1 MNGHNSVKFTP
12 FGRAAAVATLAAL
25 TLTSCAVNEM
35 PGAAS
40 GNAAAAE
47 LTGTLVGG
55 GASSQQSAQEAWV
68 AAFQGMHSAVTV
80 EYDPAGSGAGR
91 DTFIAGG
98 SAFAGS
104 DRAFKDAEL
113 ADEEFTACVPD
124 TGLVELPAYISP
136 IAVVFNLEGVDSLN
150 LDPTTLAGIFS
161 GTITTWNHKAIA
173 SQNPDATLPNQTITP
188 VHRADDSGT
197 TENFT
202 EYLNVTAPDV
212 WSWEADGV
220 WPDAVKGGEAAQQ
233 TSGVIDAVTSGT
245 GTIGYADAS
254 RAGELGTVAVKV
266 GDEYVPYSAEAAAA
280 IVDASPLVDGRGEGD
295 LAIQLDRATTE
306 AGVYPIVLISYLI
319 GCTEYK
325 DAETAKLVKEYFS
338 YIVSEEGQKVSA
350 DAAGSA
356 PISAAIAEKSAAA
369 IELIK

>member
-1 MNGHNSVKFTP
+1 MKFSKV
-12 FGRAAAVATLAAL
+12 GRVAAVAALAAL
-25 TLTSCAVNEM
+25 TLTSCAANEM
-35 PGAAS
+35 GASGSNDDAAS
-40 GNAAAAE
+40 E

-68 AAFQGMHSAVTV
+68 AAFQGANPDVTI

-104 DRAFKDAEL
+104 DRAFKDEEL
-113 ADEEFTACVPD
+113 AEDNFASCVPG

-136 IAVVFNLEGVDSLN
+136 IAVIFNLEGVDTLN
-150 LDPTTLAGIFS
+150 LDAATVAGIFA
-161 GTITTWNHKAIA
+161 GTITNWNDEAIV
-173 SQNPDATLPNQTITP
+173 SQNADADLPDQAITA

-202 EYLNVTAPDV
+202 DYLHATAPDV
-212 WSWEADGV
+212 WTNEADGV
-220 WPDAVKGGEAAQQ
+220 WPIEGGEAASQ
-233 TSGVIDAVTSGT
+233 TSGVIDAVTNGT

-254 RAGELGTVAVKV
+254 RAGDLGTVSIKV
-266 GDEYVPYSAEAAAA
+266 GEEYVPYSAEAAAA
-280 IVDASPLVDGRGEGD
+280 IVDASPAAEGRSEGD
-295 LAIQLDRATTE
+295 LAIELDRASTE

-319 GCTEYK
+319 GCTEYE
-325 DAETAKLVKEYFS
+325 DADSAALVKEYFS
-338 YIVSEEGQKVSA
+338 YIVSEEGQTVSA

>member
-1 MNGHNSVKFTP
+1 MKFTT
-12 FGRAAAVATLAAL
+12 FGRVAAVAALAAL
-25 TLTSCAVNEM
+25 TLTSCAANE
-35 PGAAS
+35 GAATGDS
-40 GNAAAAE
+40 PDTASE

-68 AAFQGMHSAVTV
+68 AAFQGMHPDVTV

-91 DTFIAGG
+91 DTFMAGG

-104 DRAFKDAEL
+104 DRAFNDEEL
-113 ADEEFTACVPD
+113 AEDSFAACVPG

-136 IAVVFNLEGVDSLN
+136 IAVIFNLDGVDSLD
-150 LDPTTLAGIFS
+150 LDAATVAGIFA
-161 GTITTWNHKAIA
+161 GTITNWNDEAIA
-173 SQNPDATLPNQTITP
+173 SQNPDAELPDLPITA

-202 EYLNVTAPDV
+202 DYLNVVAPDV
-212 WSWEADGV
+212 WTWEADGV
-220 WPDAVKGGEAAQQ
+220 WPAEATTESAPQ
-233 TSGVIDAVTSGT
+233 TSGVVDSVTTGT

-254 RAGELGTVAVKV
+254 RAGDLGTVSIKV

-280 IVDASPLVDGRGEGD
+280 IVDASPAAEGRGEGD
-295 LAIQLDRATTE
+295 LAIELDRASTE

-319 GCTEYK
+319 GCTEYE
-325 DAETAKLVKEYFS
+325 DAASAELVKEYFS
-338 YIVSEEGQKVSA
+338 YIVSEEGQQVAA

-356 PISAAIAEKSAAA
+356 PISSAIAEKSTAA

>member
-1 MNGHNSVKFTP
+1 MKFSKV
-12 FGRAAAVATLAAL
+12 GRVAAVAALAAL
-25 TLTSCAVNEM
+25 TLTSCAANET
-35 PGAAS
+35 GASAGSTDEAAS
-40 GNAAAAE
+40 E

-68 AAFQGMHSAVTV
+68 AAFQSAHPDVTV

-91 DTFIAGG
+91 DTFTAGG

-104 DRAFKDAEL
+104 DRAFKDEEL
-113 ADEEFTACVPD
+113 AEDNFAACVPG
-124 TGLVELPAYISP
+124 TGLIELPAYISP
-136 IAVVFNLEGVDSLN
+136 IAVIFNLEGIDTLN
-150 LDPTTLAGIFS
+150 LDAATVAGIFA
-161 GTITTWNHKAIA
+161 GTITNWNDEAIV
-173 SQNPDATLPNQTITP
+173 SQNADADLPDQAITA

-202 EYLNVTAPDV
+202 DYLHATAPDV
-212 WSWEADGV
+212 WTNEADGV
-220 WPDAVKGGEAAQQ
+220 WPIEGGEAASQ
-233 TSGVIDAVTSGT
+233 TSGVIDAVTNGT

-254 RAGELGTVAVKV
+254 RAGDLGTVSIKV

-280 IVDASPLVDGRGEGD
+280 IVDASPAAEGRSEGD
-295 LAIQLDRATTE
+295 LAIELDRASTE

-319 GCTEYK
+319 GCTEYE
-325 DAETAKLVKEYFS
+325 DAESAALVKEYFS

-356 PISAAIAEKSAAA
+356 PISSAIAEKSAAA